1 MAFKKHF
8 KVLLPLLILV
18 AQAVSGVF
26 GFILFGWL
34 STALD
39 RIGGEN
45 SGLEEFFAYV
55 SAFIVLTMTTS
66 VTPFINLELE
76 KGGYI
81 QKIWNT
87 AEVLVVQ
94 SVCSA
99 FFMWQHCKV
108 YFRPLDASWLGDA
121 LVTLIPMIIGL
132 SNVLAMLIQIAIYAI
147 LNHRKNQKL
156 PTAANDEPQ
165 QSGVLF
171 IQIFNFSLLF
181 QKSLQRRIVHILR
194 LHFVEE
200 LQQLFGQHA
209 YAADGI
215 AFDIQR

>member
-1 MAFKKHF
+1 MTFKKHF

-34 STALD
+34 STALG

-99 FFMWQHCKV
+99 FFVW
-108 YFRPLDASWLGDA
+108 
-121 LVTLIPMIIGL
+121 
-132 SNVLAMLIQIAIYAI
+132 
-147 LNHRKNQKL
+147 
-156 PTAANDEPQ
+156 
-165 QSGVLF
+165 
-171 IQIFNFSLLF
+171 
-181 QKSLQRRIVHILR
+181 
-194 LHFVEE
+194 
-200 LQQLFGQHA
+200 
-209 YAADGI
+209 
-215 AFDIQR
+215 